1 MAGKHQPTVAE
12 VGEGDCFSVHTV
24 PSELIMKSS
33 FGAALT
39 LDAESMKLVKT
50 AKAAALLAFLMD
62 EKSIIVTWG
71 TSLGL
76 KDTR

>member
-1 MAGKHQPTVAE
+1 
-12 VGEGDCFSVHTV
+12 
-24 PSELIMKSS
+24 MKSS